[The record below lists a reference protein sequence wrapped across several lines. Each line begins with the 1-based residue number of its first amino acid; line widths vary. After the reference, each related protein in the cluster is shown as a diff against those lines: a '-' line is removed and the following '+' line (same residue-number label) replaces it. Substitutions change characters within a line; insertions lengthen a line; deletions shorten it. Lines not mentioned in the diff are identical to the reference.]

1 MPSCQV
7 GRKYSERGWLTG
19 SGCGNIFVLLMD
31 ISIVIPAYNEE
42 KRIALTL
49 EKSVEFLQ
57 QRSWECELLV
67 VDDGSS
73 DRTVDQVREFAQQ
86 QPLARCLQNERNR
99 GKGYSIRHGVQQAR
113 GQYIGFMDADYKT
126 DISALDQVVPRLE
139 EGYDG
144 VIGDRSLGQ
153 THIAVA
159 RRRYR
164 QFGSDLFKRL
174 LRTLMGLEEFGDT
187 QCGFKFFQADILR
200 DLFARQRVDGYMF
213 DVESLYL
220 AKKFGYTIK
229 EFPVKWEN
237 DPSSKLRIIYDT
249 ARMFKHLAQ
258 IRFGSYPTLP
268 KNS

>member
-1 MPSCQV
+1 
-7 GRKYSERGWLTG
+7 
-19 SGCGNIFVLLMD
+19 MD

-49 EKSVEFLQ
+49 EKSVEFLE

-73 DRTVDQVREFAQQ
+73 DRTVEEVREFARR

-126 DISALDQVVPRLE
+126 DISALDQVVLRLE

-144 VIGDRSLGQ
+144 VIGDRTLGQ

-200 DLFARQRVDGYMF
+200 DLFARQCVDGYMF
-213 DVESLYL
+213 DVEILLL
-220 AKKFGYTIK
+220 AVRSGYRICK
-229 EFPVKWEN
+229 IPVVWSD
-237 DPSSKLRIIYDT
+237 DPDSRFNPVTGTLRDLGELI
-249 ARMFKHLAQ
+249 H
-258 IRFGSYPTLP
+258 IRWHHR
-268 KNS
+268 